1 MTLKSHACIGGRHPL
16 AVISDGDGLAP
27 CADDLNLYLLSSSV
41 DRVLDELLDE
51 IGRCRYDLTGCYLI
65 RNGLGE

>member
-1 MTLKSHACIGGRHPL
+1 MTLKSHTRIGGRHPL
-16 AVISDGDGLAP
+16 AIICDGDGLAP
-27 CADDLNLYLLSSSV
+27 CADDLNLYLLGSSV

-51 IGRCRYDLTGCYLI
+51 IGRCRYDLTSCYLI

>member
-27 CADDLNLYLLSSSV
+27 CADDLNLYLLGSSV
-41 DRVLDELLDE
+41 DRVFDEFLDE
-51 IGRCRYDLTGCYLI
+51 IGRCRYDLSSCYLI
-65 RNGLGE
+65 SYGLGE